1 MFEKRLKELSK
12 KIGEKQIR
20 KFYILTHKKHFR
32 EIYFQNNKEAIK
44 FLDNKLN
51 TPLKK
56 FRQLKKFI
64 YFLIRA
70 NILQHFL
77 KRIKLSSNFGDVI
90 FVGGQIKGF
99 DLNKKEVI
107 SFPRDES
114 KKREFIRSKR
124 TQEQIFKKDFAP
136 KILKL
141 NTKSPYSEERLLKE
155 YKGGWEIKVFKKLM
169 EFYKKEGI
177 KKVHLKDY
185 IKEIIKNN
193 KIENNYVKEILKEL
207 SKINKNILVT
217 KLHGDFAKE
226 NILVDK
232 DNKILF
238 IDWNQ
243 KEGLIIEDLINFF
256 RGEKNLLENEKFKR
270 ILKEV
275 FPKEVQRDIKLYLKL
290 NEICLMDL

>member
-70 NILQHFL
+70 NLLQPFL
-77 KRIKLSSNFGDVI
+77 KKIKLSSEFGEVI

-99 DLNKKEVI
+99 NLNKKEVI
-107 SFPRDES
+107 SFPTNQS
-114 KKREFIRSKR
+114 KKREFIESKKI
-124 TQEQIFKKDFAP
+124 QERFSKKKVTP
-136 KILKL
+136 KILEINEKIPFS
-141 NTKSPYSEERLLKE
+141 KEKLLKE
-155 YKGGWEIKVFKKLM
+155 YNGGRNIEVFKQLIK
-169 EFYKKEGI
+169 FYKKEGI
-177 KKVHLKDY
+177 KKVQLKDY
-185 IKEIIKNN
+185 VKEIIKD
-193 KIENNYVKEILKEL
+193 KEIDNNYVKGILKEF
-207 SKINKNILVT
+207 SKINKKILVT

-226 NILVDK
+226 NILVDEN
-232 DNKILF
+232 NKILF

-243 KEGLIIEDLINFF
+243 QEGLITEDLINFF
-256 RGEKNLLENEKFKR
+256 RGEKNLLENEKFKK

-275 FPKEVQRDIKLYLKL
+275 FPKEVQKNIEVYVKLHKIFL
-290 NEICLMDL
+290 II